1 MPIDD
6 NKSIN
11 NFGWEPQWQLRFPK
25 TVLDV
30 NSENPP
36 ELIFDFK
43 SQNSKLDKS
52 LDTKNSN
59 IFNEMFEQLKNRK
72 QEVLTTYVCEPDA
85 LRVARPIYPELIQ
98 SPPREIEVQV
108 KVPDIP
114 NCKTTYTKNFNVT
127 KELFNGSAQDLNR
140 CLKGTKL
147 AGMGQMFLDAQ
158 DKYGINAIFLM
169 AIARGESGYGKRPQ
183 KNPFSIFGTGDR
195 TSKSYAQCL
204 DKLGNNLKQNYITK
218 NKLETL
224 DKINKR
230 YAPDNSKWAEGIA
243 KHMSII
249 SKQIMSEYQ

>member
-6 NKSIN
+6 GKFIN
-11 NFGWEPQWQLRFPK
+11 SSLGNIPQSQPSKFGADFSLDK
-25 TVLDV
+25 TR
-30 NSENPP
+30 

-43 SQNSKLDKS
+43 NQNYKLEQS
-52 LDTKNSN
+52 LNNNPSN
-59 IFNEMFEQLKNRK
+59 IFNEMYKQLKNSK
-72 QEVLTTYVCEPDA
+72 PELSTVFICEPDA
-85 LRVARPIYPELIQ
+85 LRVEPPVIQ
-98 SPPREIEVQV
+98 EEFRQPAEIKFV
-108 KVPDIP
+108 KNPVIP
-114 NCKTTYTKNFNVT
+114 NCQKTYAKNFNVT
-127 KELFNGSAQDLNR
+127 EELFNGSAKDLNR

-183 KNPFSIFGTGDR
+183 KNPYSIFGTGDR